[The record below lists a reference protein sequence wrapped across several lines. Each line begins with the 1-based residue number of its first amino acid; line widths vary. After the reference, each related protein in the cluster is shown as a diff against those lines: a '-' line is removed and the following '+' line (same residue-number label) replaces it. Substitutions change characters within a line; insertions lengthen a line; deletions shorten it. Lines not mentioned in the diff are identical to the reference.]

1 MVAKWDASDIPP
13 QNGRRY
19 IVTGANSG
27 LGAATARAL
36 AAAGARVTL
45 ACRNQETANAVAR
58 DIGPAATVARLD
70 LSDLASVREF
80 ADSVD
85 EADVLVN
92 NAGVMAVP
100 FRRTVD
106 GFEMQMGTNHLGHFV
121 LTSLLLPKVTDRVV
135 VVSSL
140 MQYGSRKRFDD
151 VNWERRTYNRWE
163 AYGDSKLANLAFA
176 RELARRLRA
185 AGSRKRAVIAHP
197 GYASTSLTGKSQ
209 TRFDAVMDLATW
221 LRVGQPAERGALP
234 TLYAAT
240 MPDVR
245 NGDFYGP
252 NGPGGFRGY
261 PTKARVRRAA
271 DDQGLRDLLWAES
284 ERLTGEVF
292 EV

>member
-1 MVAKWDASDIPP
+1 MTGKWDASDIPP

-45 ACRNQETANAVAR
+45 ACRNQETANGVAR
-58 DIGPAATVARLD
+58 SIGPAATVARLD

-85 EADVLVN
+85 EADVLIN

-100 FRRTVD
+100 FQRTVD

-135 VVSSL
+135 VLSSL

-151 VNWERRTYNRWE
+151 VNWEHRTYNRWE

-176 RELARRLRA
+176 RELARRLSA
-185 AGSRKRAVIAHP
+185 AGSTKLAVIAHP

-209 TRFDAVMDLATW
+209 TRFDAVMNLATR

-252 NGPGGFRGY
+252 NGPGGLRGY

-271 DDQGLRDLLWAES
+271 DDQDLRDLMWAES

>member
-1 MVAKWDASDIPP
+1 MSRKWNANDIPP
-13 QNGRRY
+13 QNGRRF

-45 ACRNQETANAVAR
+45 ACRNPVTASEVAR
-58 DIGPAATVARLD
+58 TIGPAATVAPLD
-70 LSDLASVREF
+70 LADLGSVRAF
-80 ADSVD
+80 ADGVD
-85 EADVLVN
+85 RADVLIN

-121 LTSLLLPKVTDRVV
+121 LTALLLPKVADRVV

-151 VNWERRTYNRWE
+151 MNWETRAYNRWE
-163 AYGDSKLANLAFA
+163 AYGDSKLANTAFA
-176 RELARRLRA
+176 RELAQRLTDARSSTRCA
-185 AGSRKRAVIAHP
+185 IAHP
-197 GYASTSLTGKSQ
+197 GYASTGLTGKSQ
-209 TRFDAVMDLATW
+209 TRFDAVMNLGRA
-221 LRVGQPAERGALP
+221 LRVGQSAARGALP

-240 MPDVR
+240 MADVR

-252 NGPGGFRGY
+252 NGPGGLRGY
-261 PTKARVRRAA
+261 PTTARVRRAA
-271 DDQGLRDLLWAES
+271 DDQALRDLAWSES
-284 ERLTGEVF
+284 ERLTGVRF
-292 EV
+292 QV